1 MNGLVKRLESS
12 LAVVCAMMARNCGIN
27 VVYGARVHTPM
38 TNGRTVWI
46 PTLDETDPNTPVLL
60 NGYIDH
66 EAGHLALTDFSPRP
80 TTGPLQHVLGQV
92 CEDLRQESLF
102 RDKFPGAAQNI
113 DRLVNVLVE
122 RNRFGHP
129 TQPQTLADTIV
140 FWLLA
145 KGRGDFL
152 GQSAA
157 SKFAEEREPLVDK
170 VYPGL
175 KQRLWP
181 VFMTVVRAPA
191 TADAL
196 RVAQELIDEIR
207 AYLAERIE
215 AQGEVENPEQSA
227 GDSDHSLDEVLP
239 DEDRPA
245 DPGESQESE
254 GDEADSSPSNSDD
267 GQSTNPPDEGQP
279 DDPGESQGSEGDE
292 ADSSPSNSDDGQ
304 STNPP
309 DEGQPDDPGESQGSE
324 GDGSSG
330 APSSPGAQPN
340 NSNAPT
346 ADEADDASDEQLS
359 KCGSRIVIQAVRDLL
374 DASTDDIAEVDLGDL
389 AAELLPACQTAS
401 QMPVFFAPVNEQSGV
416 LQVDTTESVQA
427 ASGLASRLQRVVQSS
442 KTLPVRRSDHGRKMA
457 KRKLVNARMGDP
469 KVFLKRSTIQQVNT
483 YVHILV
489 DASSSMGESVNHG
502 ASMRHETRMS
512 LATKSALA
520 ASLAL
525 DRVPHLTRAVSIFP
539 SPTGSGTS
547 TILEPDSAVSS
558 ASWRA
563 LPTDHLTPLGEALYS
578 IAPAVSLR
586 PETRKIV
593 LVLTDGDPTD
603 PEFVVPMIE
612 MYTNS
617 GIEMIGI
624 GIGCDAVGNFF
635 RNHEVITD
643 IAALPKAVID
653 ALAKAASHK
662 AAA

>member
-245 DPGESQESE
+245 DPGESQE
-254 GDEADSSPSNSDD
+254 
-267 GQSTNPPDEGQP
+267 
-279 DDPGESQGSEGDE
+279 SEGDE